1 MNQKG
6 LVTIIS
12 VILVVIIASLAILTG
27 CSAPAS
33 PTSQNPAGTN
43 SNAAPVS
50 DSNAAAVS
58 AASQQVYNLKFTDQ
72 YTPIME
78 DAKINELL
86 GSLMEEH
93 TGGKVKVTYYHA
105 ESLGKTGDFLNLLD
119 GGVADIASLIT
130 GWFPQSFSFFMGLE
144 IPGTGFTDRGLKLKV
159 DWELFKAGYLKE
171 FDKYKVLAFNP
182 SPAMNI
188 YMKDNAPTV
197 ASLKGKKIRASNA
210 TVRVWLE
217 NIGTTP
223 VAMASPDVY
232 MALDRGTLDGV
243 YTGYTNYIQQKYFEV
258 VKNAIW
264 NPISMGSS
272 PTIMRKAA
280 WDALPADVQAGVD
293 KAIEAYRIAYLEHFM
308 AADEAAVSS
317 IQNQGVNL
325 YSLEGEEAV
334 KLIEAAAPLKEEWI
348 IVMEAK
354 GLPAREMLDE
364 AAKILAQK

>member
-43 SNAAPVS
+43 SNATSVS
-50 DSNAAAVS
+50 T
-58 AASQQVYNLKFTDQ
+58 ASQQVYNLKFTDQ

-197 ASLKGKKIRASNA
+197 ASLKGKKIRASNVTMRA
-210 TVRVWLE
+210 WLE
-217 NIGTTP
+217 NLGTTP

-243 YTGYTNYIQQKYFEV
+243 YTAYSNFIQQKHFEV
-258 VKNAIW
+258 AKNAIW
-264 NPISMGSS
+264 NPMSMG
-272 PTIMRKAA
+272 TTLTLMRKPA
-280 WDALPADVQAGVD
+280 WDALPADVQAGIE
-293 KAIEAYRIAYLEHFM
+293 KAIEAYRIAYVDYYI
-308 AADEAAVSS
+308 AVDAAAVSS
-317 IQNQGVNL
+317 LQQEGVNV
-325 YSLEGEEAV
+325 YSFEGEEAE
-334 KLIEAAAPLKEEWI
+334 KLNEAANPLKEEWI
-348 IVMEAK
+348 TSMEAK
-354 GLPAREMLDE
+354 GLPAREMLDK
-364 AAKILAQK
+364 AAEILARE